1 MKNLFLCIVCVFF
14 LCTFSSCSNNDP
26 ISSEFLSSQQ
36 SKPSEDIYLDKYIDS
51 VKSTISIPN
60 KYLKVHSITT
70 LSMNNAESR
79 KSTKI
84 QAKLISDND
93 PNMFTEIKCNME
105 LNGQELAT
113 RIYYDNVYSYMDL
126 MGLKS
131 KFKIDGYEKIRKIND
146 LTILSIPK
154 ASILK
159 TSLSEQGDKDIKF
172 LVDPSWVEN
181 ELGDSAVNDATQIL
195 MQLEDIGE
203 RNIRLMV
210 SDAEVEFT
218 FDDNLI
224 SKQIINFSGYVL
236 LDKISVDIKKSIET
250 EIIDLGKDF
259 LFEKPDLSE
268 YKEVVF

>member
-1 MKNLFLCIVCVFF
+1 
-14 LCTFSSCSNNDP
+14 
-26 ISSEFLSSQQ
+26 
-36 SKPSEDIYLDKYIDS
+36 
-51 VKSTISIPN
+51 
-60 KYLKVHSITT
+60 
-70 LSMNNAESR
+70 
-79 KSTKI
+79 
-84 QAKLISDND
+84 
-93 PNMFTEIKCNME
+93 ME